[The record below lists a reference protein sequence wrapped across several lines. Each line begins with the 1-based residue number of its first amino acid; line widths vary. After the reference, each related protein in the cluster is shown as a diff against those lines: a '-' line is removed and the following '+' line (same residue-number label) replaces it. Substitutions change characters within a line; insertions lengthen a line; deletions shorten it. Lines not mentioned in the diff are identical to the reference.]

1 MGYDEGY
8 GERPATK
15 IGYDL
20 YKRST
25 VQISPNPQER
35 RLNQAKPGEGGGFVG
50 LRAVDVQCA
59 WQLKRR
65 IAVAIRIFP
74 SNESCAQHRRKMN
87 CPMSLT
93 LEIFERA
100 RDAVARQISGTG
112 SIDRAQQAQWAG
124 NQRLAPNGPKPQYTV
139 EPLLNQIDL
148 PIRTRH
154 FQLQLGV
161 SRHEIRQGRH
171 DRCARHLARKIDP

>member
-65 IAVAIRIFP
+65 IAVAVRIFP
-74 SNESCAQHRRKMN
+74 SNGSCAQHRRKMN

-93 LEIFERA
+93 LEIFYRS
-100 RDAVARQISGTG
+100 RDAMARQIGGTG
-112 SIDRAQQAQWAG
+112 SVGRAQQAQGAG
-124 NQRLAPNGPKPQYTV
+124 NQRLVPYGSKPQYTV

-154 FQLQLGV
+154 LQLQLRMR
-161 SRHEIRQGRH
+161 RHEGRQGRH
-171 DRCARHLARKIDP
+171 ESGARQRARQINP